1 MASSSLAKPPSHHRQ
16 TSQSTSA
23 SSSSVI
29 TVQRAAS
36 MSSRNGIHQ
45 AASSLRSHSP
55 TSASTVST
63 NNSTRTHTP
72 DPPQRSG
79 PVYRPESRHEVR
91 EGVGNLNR
99 WSQSTASSKSSA
111 THRRRSSFS
120 NRLSESFSSFGG
132 FSGSQ
137 TVSPKKSGKPQHP
150 PKESVQSSPEKSSH
164 AKPPKL
170 PPLVTLSVLS
180 DAVDAANTP
189 STAAT
194 TTPTTADLLHT
205 PGSTSG
211 GADYF
216 GDQGTGTAAKRP
228 RMGPPQP
235 AAISSFARASPSP
248 KVGTNSPVSQ
258 SSRMNH
264 RADPARSMYSSR
276 SSSRTSR
283 SERHQPSQR
292 RHSRNRDDPRK
303 GSTGT
308 EGESSA
314 SSIHSA
320 RTKPPKR
327 KTYSQTIIL
336 SKALQKA
343 NHAVLLDNAQNFEGA
358 MDAYAD
364 ACTLLQRVMS
374 TSSTEEDR
382 QKLEAVVSKPDRP
395 PPPPSSSDGK
405 PQLMNWPI
413 EQRLFAPH
421 QRAPKDRGVIRQSSG
436 QSAPVASGGG
446 GLAIRRDIIL
456 GYG

>member
-1 MASSSLAKPPSHHRQ
+1 MASSSLAKSPSHHRQ

-29 TVQRAAS
+29 TVQRLAS
-36 MSSRNGIHQ
+36 MSSRNAIHQ
-45 AASSLRSHSP
+45 TPSTLPSHSP
-55 TSASTVST
+55 NSASTVST
-63 NNSTRTHTP
+63 NDTIRIHTP

-79 PVYRPESRHEVR
+79 TIYRPESGHGVR

-132 FSGSQ
+132 FPGSQ
-137 TVSPKKSGKPQHP
+137 AVSPQKAANPQHP
-150 PKESVQSSPEKSSH
+150 PKENGQGSPEMSSP

-211 GADYF
+211 AADYF
-216 GDQGTGTAAKRP
+216 GDQGTGVAAKKP
-228 RMGPPQP
+228 RTGVPP
-235 AAISSFARASPSP
+235 AVAISSFAKKSPSP
-248 KVGTNSPVSQ
+248 KVGTNSPISQ

-264 RADPARSMYSSR
+264 RADPSRSMYSSR
-276 SSSRTSR
+276 SSSRTDR

-314 SSIHSA
+314 SSIHSP

-358 MDAYAD
+358 MEAYAD
-364 ACTLLQRVMS
+364 ACTLLRRVMS
-374 TSSTEEDR
+374 TSSTDEDR
-382 QKLEAVVSKPDRP
+382 QKLEAVVSNPAP
-395 PPPPSSSDGK
+395 LGDGQS
-405 PQLMNWPI
+405 QLMTWP
-413 EQRLFAPH
+413 
-421 QRAPKDRGVIRQSSG
+421 
-436 QSAPVASGGG
+436 
-446 GLAIRRDIIL
+446 
-456 GYG
+456 

>member
-1 MASSSLAKPPSHHRQ
+1 MASSSLAKPASHHRQ
-16 TSQSTSA
+16 TSQSTST

-36 MSSRNGIHQ
+36 MSSRNGIHLTP
-45 AASSLRSHSP
+45 SSLRSHSP
-55 TSASTVST
+55 NNASTFST
-63 NNSTRTHTP
+63 NNSTRAHTP

-79 PVYRPESRHEVR
+79 TAYRPDSGHGVR

-99 WSQSTASSKSSA
+99 WSQSTASSKSSV
-111 THRRRSSFS
+111 TPRRRSSFS

-132 FSGSQ
+132 FASSQ
-137 TVSPKKSGKPQHP
+137 AVSPKKPAKPQHLL
-150 PKESVQSSPEKSSH
+150 KENAQGSSGKSSH

-205 PGSTSG
+205 PASMSG
-211 GADYF
+211 AADYF
-216 GDQGTGTAAKRP
+216 GDQGPGAAAKKH
-228 RMGPPQP
+228 RMAPPQTV
-235 AAISSFARASPSP
+235 AMSSFARASPSP
-248 KVGTNSPVSQ
+248 KVGTSSPVSQ

-264 RADPARSMYSSR
+264 GADPALSMYSSR

-327 KTYSQTIIL
+327 KTYSQTIML

-343 NHAVLLDNAQNFEGA
+343 NHAVLLDNAENFEGA

-364 ACTLLQRVMS
+364 ACNLLQRVMS
-374 TSSTEEDR
+374 TSSTDEDR
-382 QKLEAVVSKPDRP
+382 QKLEAVVSEPDPLR
-395 PPPPSSSDGK
+395 DGES
-405 PQLMNWPI
+405 QLMTWT
-413 EQRLFAPH
+413 
-421 QRAPKDRGVIRQSSG
+421 
-436 QSAPVASGGG
+436 
-446 GLAIRRDIIL
+446 
-456 GYG
+456 

>member
-29 TVQRAAS
+29 TVQRAPS
-36 MSSRNGIHQ
+36 LSPRNGLHQ
-45 AASSLRSHSP
+45 TTSSLRSHSP
-55 TSASTVST
+55 NGASTVFTNFST
-63 NNSTRTHTP
+63 PPRTP
-72 DPPQRSG
+72 DPSQRSDTL
-79 PVYRPESRHEVR
+79 YRPESGYGVR

-137 TVSPKKSGKPQHP
+137 AVSPKKLVKSQHP
-150 PKESVQSSPEKSSH
+150 PKENMQCSPGKTSP

-211 GADYF
+211 VVDYF
-216 GDQGTGTAAKRP
+216 ADHETGAAAQKP
-228 RMGPPQP
+228 RIGPLQP
-235 AAISSFARASPSP
+235 LAISSFARASPSS
-248 KVGTNSPVSQ
+248 KAGTNSPVSQ

-264 RADPARSMYSSR
+264 TADPSRSMYSSR

-283 SERHQPSQR
+283 SEQHQPSQR

-314 SSIHSA
+314 SSINST

-327 KTYSQTIIL
+327 KTYSQTVIL

-364 ACTLLQRVMS
+364 ACSLLQRVMS
-374 TSSTEEDR
+374 TSATDEDR
-382 QKLEAVVSKPDRP
+382 QKLEAVVSKPNLPRNG
-395 PPPPSSSDGK
+395 PSK
-405 PQLMNWPI
+405 LTTCP
-413 EQRLFAPH
+413 
-421 QRAPKDRGVIRQSSG
+421 
-436 QSAPVASGGG
+436 
-446 GLAIRRDIIL
+446 
-456 GYG
+456 

>member
-23 SSSSVI
+23 SSSSVV

-45 AASSLRSHSP
+45 APSSLRSHSP
-55 TSASTVST
+55 NSASTVST
-63 NNSTRTHTP
+63 THPTRTHTP
-72 DPPQRSG
+72 DAPQRPG
-79 PVYRPESRHEVR
+79 TVYRPESGHGLR

-99 WSQSTASSKSSA
+99 WSQSTASSKSSV

-137 TVSPKKSGKPQHP
+137 AVSPPKSAKPQHP
-150 PKESVQSSPEKSSH
+150 QRENMQVSPETSSP

-205 PGSTSG
+205 PGSMSG
-211 GADYF
+211 AADYF
-216 GDQGTGTAAKRP
+216 ADQGPGAVAKKP
-228 RMGPPQP
+228 RLGPPQSV
-235 AAISSFARASPSP
+235 ALSSFAKPAPSP
-248 KVGTNSPVSQ
+248 KMGTNSPVSQ

-320 RTKPPKR
+320 RTRPPKR

-343 NHAVLLDNAQNFEGA
+343 NHAVLLDNAQNFKGA

-364 ACTLLQRVMS
+364 ACTLLRRVMS
-374 TSSTEEDR
+374 TSSTDEDR
-382 QKLEAVVSKPDRP
+382 QKLEAVVSRSDP
-395 PPPPSSSDGK
+395 PNDGES
-405 PQLMNWPI
+405 QLMTW
-413 EQRLFAPH
+413 L
-421 QRAPKDRGVIRQSSG
+421 
-436 QSAPVASGGG
+436 
-446 GLAIRRDIIL
+446 
-456 GYG
+456 